1 MKGLKRLVVA
11 FCLLSALAI
20 TAAGDEISTPPC
32 PPLDPGEIQAPPCST
47 VQQSDN
53 STNPDE
59 TEYQAIVIDN
69 IVSTSVETFLSIW

>member
-20 TAAGDEISTPPC
+20 TAAAGEISTPPC
-32 PPLDPGEIQAPPCST
+32 PPPDPGEVQAPPCST

-53 STNPDE
+53 PTNPDDG
-59 TEYQAIVIDN
+59 EYQAILIDN
-69 IVSTSVETFLSIW
+69 IVSAAVGTLLSIW